1 MKRTLLFAAAS
12 LMVVSALNAETTKK
26 GVKTTQPSRT
36 DSIKRES
43 KPDKNIDQEMA
54 EMVSLVLTSMPEGD
68 AKVKYKTLTE
78 EDFRIVAKELGVE
91 VAAIKAVV
99 KIEAGPKLEGFW
111 APGVPVVNYAQT
123 LFNKYNGKTKGRK
136 IKDAKVPQGLSG
148 YALKEWTSL
157 TNARK
162 INADAA
168 DMGTYWGMFQIGGFN
183 YKLCGCESV
192 EEMVAKVC
200 ESEFSQLEMFAVFIR
215 NSGMLEALKKKD
227 WAAFARKYNGPSY
240 AKRGYHTRMA
250 KEYAN
255 FKSNESSEPKKSNE
269 QKTPEVKSGVDQKP
283 VELSKEPTD
292 TIKKSVAPVKKNYK
306 KKRRRRRR

>member
-1 MKRTLLFAAAS
+1 MKRLLVYAIII
-12 LMVVSALNAETTKK
+12 LMSVSASDAGAARKRTGK
-26 GVKTTQPSRT
+26 GKAKVDKV
-36 DSIKRES
+36 DSVENDSTLIK
-43 KPDKNIDQEMA
+43 EMT
-54 EMVSLVLTSMPEGD
+54 EMVSLVVSEMPESD
-68 AKVKYKTLTE
+68 AKVKYKTLTDK
-78 EDFRIVAKELGVE
+78 DFEIVAKELGVE

-111 APGVPVVNYAQT
+111 APGVPVVNYVQS

-136 IKDAKVPQGLSG
+136 LKDAKVPSGLTG

-162 INADAA
+162 INATAA
-168 DMGTYWGMFQIGGFN
+168 DMGCYWGMFQIGGFN

-192 EEMVAKVC
+192 EEMVSKVC

-215 NSGMLEALKKKD
+215 NAGMLEALKKKD

-255 FKSNESSEPKKSNE
+255 FKSKVSEG
-269 QKTPEVKSGVDQKP
+269 KTD
-283 VELSKEPTD
+283 
-292 TIKKSVAPVKKNYK
+292 KKNNK
-306 KKRRRRRR
+306 K